1 MRTFDVCVVGH
12 VTKDIVAREG
22 QPVKYQPGGV
32 AYYAAVAY
40 QSLGLTT
47 AVVTR
52 LAERDEPSLLQELW
66 DAGATVVQPPR
77 NGTTTTAFENVY
89 SGSSPD
95 VRDQK
100 VPSVAAPFQ
109 PSDLV
114 DLRAELFHLGPLT
127 NRDIDAAFLKT
138 VRKRADKVALDAQ
151 GLIRA
156 VQDEDGQVV
165 IEDWDEKA
173 SGLAH
178 VHYLKVD
185 GREAKVLTGE
195 GEPERAARRLADLG
209 PKEVIVTLGSRG
221 SLVLVDGKTHA
232 IPAFSPRGL
241 ADATG
246 CGDTYFAGYL
256 SERMKASTAERAG
269 RFGAALATVKLEHYG
284 PFRGSLEDVEALL

>member
-12 VTKDIVAREG
+12 VTKDIVVREG

-32 AYYAAVAY
+32 PYYAAVAY
-40 QSLGLTT
+40 QSLRLTT

-52 LAERDEPSLLQELW
+52 LAERDEPSLLQELRA
-66 DAGATVVQPPR
+66 AGATTVCHS
-77 NGTTTTAFENVY
+77 GTTTTAFENVY
-89 SGSSPD
+89 AESSLE

-100 VPSVAAPFQ
+100 VPSVAAPFR
-109 PSDLV
+109 PSDLA

-127 NRDIDAAFLKT
+127 NRDMDAAFLKT
-138 VRKRADKVALDAQ
+138 VGKRADKVALDAQ

-156 VQDEDGQVV
+156 VQDGQVV

-195 GEPERAARRLADLG
+195 GEPERAARRLAELG

-221 SLVLVDGKTHA
+221 SLLLVDGKTHA

-256 SERMKASTAERAG
+256 SERMKSSTADRAG
-269 RFGAALATVKLEHYG
+269 RFAAALATVKLEHYG